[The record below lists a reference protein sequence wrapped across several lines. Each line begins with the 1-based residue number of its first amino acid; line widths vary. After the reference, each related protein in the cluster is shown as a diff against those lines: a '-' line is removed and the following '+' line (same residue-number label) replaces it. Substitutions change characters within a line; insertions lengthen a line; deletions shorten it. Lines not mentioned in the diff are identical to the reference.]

1 MGAGELP
8 SATGRWRAGAHWP
21 TAKSLPSSRVEQVAA
36 VCYRVRGTGIE
47 FLLVR
52 TRKGRWTFPKG
63 GAESGLTHAQAA
75 ALEAFEEAGVHGRIE
90 EVSFARYRRGKQGK
104 VQANAE
110 ESATGGT
117 VVHAY
122 LCEVLRLGPP
132 QEFNRNRTWFSPE
145 RAKWQLRESRSS
157 ENGADIARIVD
168 RAVVRIQRLRR
179 MAGVAT
185 DALQKVRFEA
195 TDVSRMEK
203 ALFFQHLGRKRGG
216 KEDSAA
222 IEFAVN
228 AYLREILRLT
238 PGQPI
243 NKRSALLTAGKASWR
258 LERNPAPDHLA
269 RTPRVVEGTSATVGG
284 EQSRKVIRINK
295 PQKRSRMIEM

>member
-8 SATGRWRAGAHWP
+8 SASGRSRTGARWP
-21 TAKSLPSSRVEQVAA
+21 TVKSPPSPRVEQVAA
-36 VCYRVRGTGIE
+36 VCYRIRGTGVE

-63 GAESGLTHAQAA
+63 GAESGLTYAQAA

-90 EVSFARYRRGKQGK
+90 EASFARYRRGKR
-104 VQANAE
+104 ANMQ
-110 ESATGGT
+110 ESATAGT

-132 QEFNRNRTWFSPE
+132 QEFDRNRTWFSPE

-157 ENGADIARIVD
+157 ENGEDLARIVD

-179 MAGVAT
+179 MAGAST
-185 DALQKVRFEA
+185 DALQEVPFEA
-195 TDVSRMEK
+195 AEVSEVQSRMGK
-203 ALFFQHLGRKRGG
+203 ALFFQQLGRKRDG

-222 IEFAVN
+222 IDRAVT
-228 AYLREILRLT
+228 AYLREILQLS
-238 PGQPI
+238 PGQPL
-243 NKRSALLTAGKASWR
+243 NKRTALLAAGKASWR
-258 LERNPAPDHLA
+258 LETNRAPDHLG
-269 RTPRVVEGTSATVGG
+269 RMPRVVEGTSATVGA
-284 EQSRKVIRINK
+284 EQSRRKVIQINK
-295 PQKRSRMIEM
+295 PQKTIKDG